1 MLNTSKIKFASM
13 FLTLILAITTLV
25 ACQSAPASNQ
35 LTLFVAAGLQK
46 PMDATIEGFK
56 QETKA
61 EITVSYAST
70 GSLYTQIQ
78 QGQPCDLYFTA
89 DWIYNEKM
97 EKELNL
103 VDTNYKFLNDNVVL
117 IVSKSAASK
126 VTSVNDLVKSGVA
139 VAVAVE
145 EAPIGAYSVKALK
158 ILGIWDQMNT
168 IGTVKARPA
177 TVNQVALM
185 VQQDQV
191 DAGLVYSSTAHG
203 VSLEPVYVFGTDLTG
218 EVVFGAVV
226 VKNGNVKLAKEFYD
240 YAYEHASE
248 FVKYGWQ
255 ICK

>member
-1 MLNTSKIKFASM
+1 MLNTSKIKLVLV
-13 FLTLILAITTLV
+13 FLTLILAIATLV
-25 ACQSAPASNQ
+25 ACQSAPVSNK

-126 VTSVNDLVKSGVA
+126 VTSANDLVKSGVT

-158 ILGIWDQMNT
+158 NLGIWDQLNT
-168 IGTVKARPA
+168 SGNLKARPA

-185 VQQDQV
+185 VQKDEV

-203 VSLEPVYVFGTDLTG
+203 INFQPVQVFGTDLTG
-218 EVVFGAVV
+218 EVIFGAMVI
-226 VKNGNVKLAKEFYD
+226 KNGNVKLAKDFYD
-240 YAYEHASE
+240 YAYKHGSE
-248 FVKYGWQ
+248 FTKYGWT